1 MNLAASPPKIFCIG
15 FYKTGTTTLFEALQV
30 LGFRTINGD
39 KPGSYAGAD
48 DGSTMLRQIEAGDFN
63 LPTFELFDAFTDNPY
78 FHLWREMYA
87 RFPDARYILTVRDEK
102 QWIDSCVRFY
112 RNRRIRPMRLWM
124 FGKYANPSKD
134 AASRQAWLDAYR
146 AHNAAVRAH
155 FASRPGQLLELDIIR
170 RPRWDE
176 LCNFLGV
183 PVPAVPLPHANPTE
197 PDAFWRPAWRRLRRA
212 LGAEHTLPD
221 D

>member
-1 MNLAASPPKIFCIG
+1 M
-15 FYKTGTTTLFEALQV
+15 

-48 DGSTMLRQIEAGDFN
+48 DGSTLLRQIEAGDFS

-102 QWIDSCVRFY
+102 PWIDSCVRFY

-124 FGKYANPSKD
+124 FGKYANPSQGCREP
-134 AASRQAWLDAYR
+134 ASLARR
-146 AHNAAVRAH
+146 V
-155 FASRPGQLLELDIIR
+155 SRPQRCGACAFRIPAGPAPRTGHHSPSRAGTSCAISWACRSRPSPCRTRTR
-170 RPRWDE
+170 RNRTHSGARH
-176 LCNFLGV
+176 GV
-183 PVPAVPLPHANPTE
+183 GCGARSVPSTH
-197 PDAFWRPAWRRLRRA
+197 
-212 LGAEHTLPD
+212 LPD